1 MNTVTIKN
9 ILHDVVDKW
18 VNTFLTDYSATDEPR
33 NVEHFILYFRHL
45 LNEFKNKL
53 KSNIIISG
61 GALTSLFLNEEVND
75 YDIYF
80 TDDTVINNIRNFY
93 LEIYNRK
100 QLTEDEQDWKWSDK
114 FNCLYRLKHKNYEL
128 LDEAEL
134 YNNWEKYTE
143 ITDAL
148 SSKFI
153 TEKEGEYIPIC
164 ITPNA
169 ISLTNKIQL
178 ITRFTGTPEK
188 ILSNFDFV
196 HTNNYYKFDTNE
208 LVTNKK
214 SLESILTKQLI
225 YNGSKYPI
233 CSLIRTRKFIQRGW
247 NISAAEYL
255 KMAFQ
260 IKELDLYNLNILR
273 EQLIGVDAKYFI
285 KFLEELKKYNS
296 FEEIDIFKLL
306 DEIFEEVGE

>member
-1 MNTVTIKN
+1 
-9 ILHDVVDKW
+9 
-18 VNTFLTDYSATDEPR
+18 
-33 NVEHFILYFRHL
+33 
-45 LNEFKNKL
+45 
-53 KSNIIISG
+53 
-61 GALTSLFLNEEVND
+61 
-75 YDIYF
+75 
-80 TDDTVINNIRNFY
+80 
-93 LEIYNRK
+93 
-100 QLTEDEQDWKWSDK
+100 
-114 FNCLYRLKHKNYEL
+114 
-128 LDEAEL
+128 
-134 YNNWEKYTE
+134 
-143 ITDAL
+143 
-148 SSKFI
+148 
-153 TEKEGEYIPIC
+153 
-164 ITPNA
+164 
-169 ISLTNKIQL
+169 L
-178 ITRFTGTPEK
+178 ITRFTGTPEQ

-208 LVTNKK
+208 LVTNKN

-247 NISAAEYL
+247 NVSAAEYL

>member
-1 MNTVTIKN
+1 
-9 ILHDVVDKW
+9 
-18 VNTFLTDYSATDEPR
+18 
-33 NVEHFILYFRHL
+33 
-45 LNEFKNKL
+45 
-53 KSNIIISG
+53 
-61 GALTSLFLNEEVND
+61 
-75 YDIYF
+75 
-80 TDDTVINNIRNFY
+80 
-93 LEIYNRK
+93 
-100 QLTEDEQDWKWSDK
+100 
-114 FNCLYRLKHKNYEL
+114 
-128 LDEAEL
+128 
-134 YNNWEKYTE
+134 
-143 ITDAL
+143 
-148 SSKFI
+148 
-153 TEKEGEYIPIC
+153 
-164 ITPNA
+164 
-169 ISLTNKIQL
+169 L

-188 ILSNFDFV
+188 ILSNFDFI

-247 NISAAEYL
+247 NVSAAEYL

-260 IKELDLYNLNILR
+260 IKELDLYDLNILR

>member
-9 ILHDVVDKW
+9 ILHSVVDKW
-18 VNTFLTDYSATDEPR
+18 VNTFLEDYSVSNNLT
-33 NVEHFILYFRHL
+33 NVEHFMYFKQL

-61 GALTSLFLNEEVND
+61 GALTSLFLDEEVND

-80 TDDTVINNIRNFY
+80 TDSSIINNIRNFY

-100 QLTEDEQDWKWSDK
+100 QLTENEQLWQWSDK
-114 FNCLYRLKHKNYEL
+114 FNCLYRLKHENYKV
-128 LDEAEL
+128 LDEVEL

-143 ITDAL
+143 TTDAL
-148 SSKFI
+148 TSKFI
-153 TEKEGEYIPIC
+153 SEKEGEYIPIC

-247 NISAAEYL
+247 NVSAAEYL

-260 IKELDLYNLNILR
+260 IKELDLYDLNILR